1 MRGVWDI
8 AARKISEAMRKDT
21 VNIYVSDPIQND
33 LAEEMDSLK
42 YLCTCKAN
50 VTTPPEYIDEEEQG
64 TVRTHYYDVSID
76 ADVSLPQDKKIFIE
90 LVESRQGI
98 QGAILEVSQI
108 SGGLLGQTLSA
119 ADEKN

>member
-1 MRGVWDI
+1 MAGVWAT

-21 VNIYVSDPIQND
+21 VEIYVSNPVSNKIG
-33 LAEEMDSLK
+33 EESDKLD
-42 YLCTCKAN
+42 YLLTCKAN

-64 TVRTHYYDVSID
+64 TVRPHFYEVSID
-76 ADVSLPQDKKIFIE
+76 ADVALPDDKKIFIK
-90 LVESRQGI
+90 LISSRQGK